1 MSASDL
7 GDEYVEDRS
16 VEWGR
21 VGRAV
26 SGSILT
32 GIFLSVIGV
41 IESVG
46 DLFATAIDGIGE
58 FVSSLILALGI
69 PPITGANIGAIEGL
83 GPLALPVSV
92 AIVMLAVYAGARLL
106 IAIIGVIL

>member
-7 GDEYVEDRS
+7 GEEFVEDRS
-16 VEWGR
+16 VDWGR
-21 VGRAV
+21 VARAV
-26 SGSILT
+26 SGSVLA

-58 FVSSLILALGI
+58 FLSEIILALGI

-83 GPLALPVSV
+83 GPLAFPVSV
-92 AIVMLAVYAGARLL
+92 AVVMIAVFAGARLL
-106 IAIIGVIL
+106 IGIFGRIL